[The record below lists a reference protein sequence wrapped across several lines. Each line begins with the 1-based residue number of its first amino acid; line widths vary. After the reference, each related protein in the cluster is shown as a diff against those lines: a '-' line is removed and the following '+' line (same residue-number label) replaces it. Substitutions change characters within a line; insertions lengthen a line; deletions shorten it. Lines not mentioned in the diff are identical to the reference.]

1 MSSEEGTNVRSKLER
16 YLNRGWIVE
25 LMYLSRIGE
34 MSKRRVQI
42 IKIQGDVFQAYCFKR
57 NSKRTFL
64 IENVLALVP
73 VIPRERGLAVNL
85 KSSPRLHNPCE
96 DVMCTL

>member
-1 MSSEEGTNVRSKLER
+1 MNLEEGTNVRIELER

-42 IKIQGDVFQAYCFKR
+42 IKIQGEVFQAYCFKR

-73 VIPRERGLAVNL
+73 VIPRERGLAVDLNIIP
-85 KSSPRLHNPCE
+85 KA
-96 DVMCTL
+96 T